1 MILVHEACLLQSQ
14 WIIQPNISLIISYGK
29 SVELLIELNVRN
41 VIEMLLFRGFEDF
54 IREDVFLSDIE
65 RVYFSLKSCKNN
77 VFEVVLAV
85 RNPLVFS
92 IFKLRNLNQ
101 FNRALNSE
109 VPKPDG
115 IVLT

>member
-1 MILVHEACLLQSQ
+1 
-14 WIIQPNISLIISYGK
+14 
-29 SVELLIELNVRN
+29 
-41 VIEMLLFRGFEDF
+41 MLLFRGFEDF

-77 VFEVVLAV
+77 VFKVVLAV

-92 IFKLRNLNQ
+92 IFKLRNLDK

-115 IVLT
+115 IVLA